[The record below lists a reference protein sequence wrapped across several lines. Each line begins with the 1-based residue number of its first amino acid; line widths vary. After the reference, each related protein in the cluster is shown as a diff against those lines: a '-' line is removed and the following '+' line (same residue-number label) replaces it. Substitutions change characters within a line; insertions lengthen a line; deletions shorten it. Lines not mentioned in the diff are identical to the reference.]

1 LTKKELEM
9 EINFPIDGR
18 TILVTFHPITLENN
32 TSERYFSN
40 LIKAIKKA
48 QNIKVI
54 FTYTNAD
61 TEGRIINEMIDKY
74 VDENPKT
81 SIAFSSLGQ
90 LKYISC
96 LKYIGATVGNSSS
109 GIIETPTFQT
119 PTVNIGDRE
128 LGRVMAKNV
137 ICCSQDIVS
146 IKNAINKSLSLEF
159 KSSLKGMINP
169 YEKKDTA
176 VAIADILTK
185 IEIPDSIKKTFYDLE
200 Q

>member
-1 LTKKELEM
+1 M
-9 EINFPIDGR
+9 
-18 TILVTFHPITLENN
+18 
-32 TSERYFSN
+32 
-40 LIKAIKKA
+40 
-48 QNIKVI
+48 

-61 TEGRIINEMIDKY
+61 TEGRVINAMIDKY

-96 LKYIGATVGNSSS
+96 LKYIGAIVGNSSS
-109 GIIETPTFQT
+109 GIIETPTFKT

-137 ICCSQDIVS
+137 ICCSHDAMS
-146 IKNAINKSLSLEF
+146 IKNAIDKSLSLEF

-169 YEKKDTA
+169 YEKKNTA

-185 IEIPDSIKKTFYDLE
+185 IEIPESIKKTFYDLK